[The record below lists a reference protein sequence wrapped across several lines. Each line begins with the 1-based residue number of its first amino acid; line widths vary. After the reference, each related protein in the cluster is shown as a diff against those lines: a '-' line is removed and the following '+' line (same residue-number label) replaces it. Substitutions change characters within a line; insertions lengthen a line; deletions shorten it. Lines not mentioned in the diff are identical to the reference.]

1 MCLRACVAF
10 VALGRLLLQLGNLA
24 AELYVF
30 GEVAQVACHGFTV
43 AFQGVLV
50 LAHTRC
56 DAHDRLIRLELR
68 ERGLQ
73 NLAGAL
79 SAVGGNEVRR
89 HVVGGAE
96 RGVQRVG
103 AG

>member
-1 MCLRACVAF
+1 MRLRAGVAF
-10 VALGRLLLQLGNLA
+10 VALGCLLLQLGDLA

-30 GEVAQVACHGFTV
+30 GEVAQVACHGFAV
-43 AFQGVLV
+43 AFQGVFV
-50 LAHTRC
+50 FAYAGG
-56 DAHDRLIRLELR
+56 DAHDRLIRLELC
-68 ERGLQ
+68 EGGFQ
-73 NLAGAL
+73 DFAGAFG
-79 SAVGGNEVRR
+79 AVGGNQVRR